1 MFFIFNLLQPYLFSL
16 FSHLSQHLS
25 VSRPTGRLSR
35 ALLSHARPA
44 PPPTSPSRPPPR
56 PPLPPPARPPPPRP
70 PPAPPPPRRARPG
83 RRPPRPPPRLPLPPR
98 RAPPRT
104 IVTVL
109 DGMVAAVRQCVSRSF
124 VFWAVPLSRRIY
136 STSMFRICNSSLV
149 HQLGDGS
156 CRNAVQR

>member
-1 MFFIFNLLQPYLFSL
+1 MFFFIFNLPQPYLFSL

-44 PPPTSPSRPPPR
+44 PPPTSPSRPSPR
-56 PPLPPPARPPPPRP
+56 PPLPPTTS
-70 PPAPPPPRRARPG
+70 PAPGTPRPRRARPG
-83 RRPPRPPPRLPLPPR
+83 HRRGCLSRPR

-104 IVTVL
+104 TVTVL
-109 DGMVAAVRQCVSRSF
+109 DGMAVGVRQCVSRSF

-149 HQLGDGS
+149 HRLGDGS